1 MRLSPIFFACM
12 HLIVGV
18 PQPGHN
24 SPNLPGTFKPPT
36 TGPGTKNPGTT
47 PGNNNP
53 GTIPG
58 QHSVKPGNIDKQP
71 SDTTNK
77 KHTCKHIHGS
87 LTRPKSTPDNT
98 SQTASCKDN
107 FGSLATGYAKGYDW
121 GKFFFFFLSGLCIV
135 LLIVN
140 IIRGMISDPWKDHQ
154 DATTSCAIRANV
166 LVGAQSSFGILPLKY
181 VHCLCWA
188 DFRCIQ
194 TSWTRKAVKE
204 MIIHSRVPSI

>member
-87 LTRPKSTPDNT
+87 LTRPNSTPDNT

-121 GKFFFFFLSGLCIV
+121 GKFFFIGTMHCATYRKYYTWNDFWSLKGSSGCDDKLCHKSQCTGRCTV
-135 LLIVN
+135 
-140 IIRGMISDPWKDHQ
+140 IIWYF
-154 DATTSCAIRANV
+154 TSEIC
-166 LVGAQSSFGILPLKY
+166 PLFM
-181 VHCLCWA
+181 LGW
-188 DFRCIQ
+188 F
-194 TSWTRKAVKE
+194 
-204 MIIHSRVPSI
+204 